1 MLKKLF
7 AILIIALIVYA
18 GFVFGTPIYHYYAFK
33 SDVKEFARI
42 GRSIPP
48 QELMEK
54 IMEKARDYNIPITED
69 DVVITRDHDNQVNI
83 QVGWQ
88 ERVNLLNIYERRFD
102 FSIDTSKE

>member
-7 AILIIALIVYA
+7 TLLIIALIVYA
-18 GFVFGTPIYHYYAFK
+18 GFVFVPPFYRYYAFK

-42 GRSIPP
+42 GRALPP

-54 IMEKARDYNIPITED
+54 IMEKARDYNIPIDED
-69 DVVITRDHDNQVNI
+69 DVVVTRDPNEVNI

-88 ERVNLLNIYERRFD
+88 ERANFLNIYERRFD
-102 FSIDTSKE
+102 FFIDTSKE